1 MPAVLWEQLT
11 RDQQDTLLVHELAHV
26 RRRDYWV
33 RVLEFMVLGLYWW
46 HPAAWWTRR
55 KLREAEEECCDA
67 WVVWALPASSR
78 VYAGALVE
86 TMAFLSQSRCPLPQ
100 TASGIGHVRP
110 LRRRLTMIMR
120 GTTPRSL
127 SAASF
132 LGVLALGALLL
143 PLLPTWAQKE
153 VRQEVHDDVNAARG
167 AEEKQPVPEA
177 PELPSPKSRQ
187 SATRLVEEKKTISEV
202 GQSTEPKL
210 VALPNRPE
218 QIEEARDEVDLIKAQ
233 LEVKRAQL
241 EAAERGLQ
249 YAQQRLRRLEQ
260 LHDRGAVNTEIVEQA
275 RQDVETQ
282 TSQVRIR
289 QAELQEPGVRLR
301 QAQRRLAALENTPA
315 SPARSGPT
323 QSSGV
328 DKMEHARELLKK
340 ARDLYGAGKVDEAE
354 KLAQLLVSKVNSN
367 SWGMFEDSPERLLRD
382 IQSARTGFGERTKL
396 VDLEKKL
403 DTLLKEVESL
413 RREVRPQ
420 RPPVGKH

>member
-1 MPAVLWEQLT
+1 
-11 RDQQDTLLVHELAHV
+11 
-26 RRRDYWV
+26 
-33 RVLEFMVLGLYWW
+33 
-46 HPAAWWTRR
+46 TRR

-67 WVVWALPASSR
+67 WVVWALPASSP

-127 SAASF
+127 SAAGF

-153 VRQEVHDDVNAARG
+153 VRQLYDDANVARE
-167 AEEKQPVPEA
+167 AEEKAPAPEA
-177 PELPSPKSRQ
+177 PQLPSPKSRQ
-187 SATRLVEEKKTISEV
+187 SATGLVEEKKTIPEVSAMV

-210 VALPNRPE
+210 VAPPNRPE

-241 EAAERGLQ
+241 EAAERGLL
-249 YAQQRLRRLEQ
+249 YAQQRLTRLEP
-260 LHDRGAVNTEIVEQA
+260 LREKGAVNTEVVEQA

-282 TSQVRIR
+282 TSQIRIR
-289 QAELQEPGVRLR
+289 RAELQEPQVRLR

-315 SPARSGPT
+315 PSARSRPT

-328 DKMEHARELLKK
+328 DKIEHAGELRKK
-340 ARDLYGAGKVDEAE
+340 ARDLYGAGKLAEAE

-382 IQSARTGFGERTKL
+382 IQSARTGFGERAKL

-403 DTLLKEVESL
+403 DTLLKEVEPL

-420 RPPVGKH
+420 R